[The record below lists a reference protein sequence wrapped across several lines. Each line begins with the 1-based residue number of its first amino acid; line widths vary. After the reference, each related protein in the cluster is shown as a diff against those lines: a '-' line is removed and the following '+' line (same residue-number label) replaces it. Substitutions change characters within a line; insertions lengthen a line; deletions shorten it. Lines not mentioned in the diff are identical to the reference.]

1 MSVEEAISRFR
12 RDSTLGALLKGA
24 LAVGVLL
31 VMSLHFLPLRASV
44 NPSLLLMALA
54 GIWLVLWYGTVKSS
68 RLAAES
74 SSLIASGMLEQAEVQ
89 IEQSLRFFSMSR
101 SVKSL
106 GLLNLALLRLAQK
119 RWPDTALLCRELLAA
134 RRGTSEHVSKSGR
147 LMLADSLMEMGDL
160 RAAHEAI
167 SGLYRH
173 RLTLNESLHLLR
185 VQSDYLLA
193 IEAWQELLRDLPN
206 KVALAE
212 TMPPHPGARLQAIL
226 ALAAKR
232 AGRDEWANWLRR
244 RVELLVDVKELV
256 ATRPPLGKLWET

>member
-12 RDSTLGALLKGA
+12 RDSTISALLKGA
-24 LAVGVLL
+24 LSVGVVVVLL
-31 VMSLHFLPLRASV
+31 LHFLPLRGAV
-44 NPSLLLMALA
+44 NPSLLLMVLA

-74 SSLIASGMLEQAEVQ
+74 SSLIASGMLEQAEAQ

-106 GLLNLALLRLAQK
+106 GLLNLALVRLAQK
-119 RWPDTALLCRELLAA
+119 RWPDTVLLCRELLTA

-147 LMLADSLMEMGDL
+147 LMLADSLLEMGDL
-160 RAAHEAI
+160 RAAHEALT
-167 SGLYRH
+167 GLYRH
-173 RLTLNESLHLLR
+173 RLTLSESLHLMR

-193 IEAWQELLRDLPN
+193 IGAWGELLRDLPN

-212 TMPPHPGARLQAIL
+212 TIPPHQGARLQAIL
-226 ALAAKR
+226 GLAAKR
-232 AGRDEWANWLRR
+232 AGREQWANWLRR
-244 RVELLVDVKELV
+244 RVELLVDVKELI
-256 ATRPPLGKLWET
+256 AARPVLGQLWET